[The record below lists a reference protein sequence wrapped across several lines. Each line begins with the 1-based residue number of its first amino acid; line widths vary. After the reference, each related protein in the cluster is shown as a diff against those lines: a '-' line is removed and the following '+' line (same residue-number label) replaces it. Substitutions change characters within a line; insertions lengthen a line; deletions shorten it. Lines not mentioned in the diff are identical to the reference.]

1 MVLVSFR
8 CVCEVNAARLPRV
21 PAARL
26 FGDEQVF
33 AYHGRVMEPLQQ
45 TLLGGGEP
53 RIDERAVFE
62 RVELDDLS
70 WVEVARSWL
79 AGGDT
84 LLDALIASVPWT
96 QGRRWMYERMV
107 DDPRVSAWYRTGD
120 ELPHPVLDDVRRTLS
135 RHYGVP
141 LRAIGLNFYRDGRD
155 SVAWHSDREL
165 KYLDRTLI
173 AILTLGGPRPFLLR
187 PRGGGKSRDLR
198 PGSGDLLVMRGRC
211 QADWEH
217 CVPKVR
223 AAPPRMSISLR
234 WASHE
239 GLPTDHPRVRK
250 TRQAVP

>member
-1 MVLVSFR
+1 MAGCPFDALFL
-8 CVCEVNAARLPRV
+8 VNAAPAPRV
-21 PAARL
+21 PAAVGGEHL
-26 FGDEQVF
+26 F
-33 AYHGRVMEPLQQ
+33 AYHGVVESLQQ
-45 TLLGGGEP
+45 TLLGSGEP
-53 RIDERAVFE
+53 RIDDGARFE

-70 WVEVARSWL
+70 WVEVARGWL
-79 AGGDT
+79 AGSDT
-84 LLDALIASVPWT
+84 LLDALASSVPWT

-107 DDPRVSAWYRTGD
+107 DDPRVSAWYRAGD

-141 LRAIGLNFYRDGRD
+141 LRAVGLNYYRDGRD

-187 PRGGGKSRDLR
+187 PKGGGRSRDFR

-223 AAPPRMSISLR
+223 AAPPRLSVSLR

-239 GLPTDHPRVRK
+239 GLPTDHPRAR
-250 TRQAVP
+250 RANHPAR